1 MSMFDNLL
9 EDDDSQKIK
18 AKPFHEVQTKDETEI
33 LKWLNEVSQALM
45 KTHTQR
51 HHRLKANL
59 AAYRGIT
66 YRQPHSRSTYR
77 QTERIP
83 TNRTERFKVN
93 HLYDMTETKVSQMTR
108 IKPAVEIL
116 PANQEFGDKNSA
128 RATKMLLDHL
138 WYINDFDSL
147 HTEIQRHKKIFGE
160 ACLFIE
166 WDKDKGESHPEAG
179 EMIID
184 EETGEPIGEAP
195 DDLKVGDV
203 DYRLVLPW
211 RLLFQLQDTFKDTE
225 YCFEVKLEHIDNVKK
240 QYPSKASKIKGDKN
254 VFEFDISTLEN
265 TRLEETAV
273 VFCFHHKST
282 KFSPDGAMIKFTKD
296 TILEKKKLPYSHGE
310 LPFERITDLDIP
322 DVQNGVSI
330 YEMIKPIQNMHDNLS
345 TMLAKNI
352 YLMGHAKWVMPK
364 GAAKIDSLGNDNTVV
379 QFQGP
384 IAPQMVQ
391 ANPNPPEAYNFRD
404 KLLDEMN
411 QIYAVHGVSRGQP
424 PQGVTA
430 GIALQFLNE
439 QEAERASSE
448 VSKTL
453 AFIKRVARKTLAVA
467 GDYYEAE
474 DGRLLRILGN
484 DNRYLIKH
492 FDAADLHRA
501 YDIRIQSGNPLAET
515 KAGKMSR
522 VIEVLQYA
530 PGTLSGERIVELLDL
545 GDIDKTTTLITEA
558 VRSAESENED
568 LLAGQPVA
576 DPEPYED
583 HIVHWR
589 VHTKRMQRRDFK
601 EEVPPEIREIFK
613 EHIML
618 TEFLMVQKAKENPLF
633 QAKLAQLDLFPV
645 FYREGFTPQSAQ
657 QQAAM
662 VQGQANRGEQ
672 VSGQIPSG
680 EAMPLPGE
688 PKQGE

>member
-9 EDDDSQKIK
+9 EDEDSQKIK
-18 AKPFHEVQTKDETEI
+18 AKPFHEVQEKDEKQ
-33 LKWLNEVSQALM
+33 LLNWLNEVSQALM

-51 HHRLKANL
+51 HHRLKSNL

-66 YRQPHSRSTYR
+66 YRQPHTRSTYR

-93 HLYDMTETKVSQMTR
+93 HLYDMTETKISQLAR

-116 PANQEFGDKNSA
+116 PTNQEFGDKNAA

-138 WYINDFDSL
+138 WYNNDFDAL
-147 HTEIQRHKKIFGE
+147 HIEIQRQKKIFGE
-160 ACLFIE
+160 AYLFIE
-166 WDKDKGESHPEAG
+166 WNKDKGDLHPEAG
-179 EMIID
+179 EVITD
-184 EETGEPIGEAP
+184 ENGEAVEVDP
-195 DDLKVGDV
+195 ELKVGDV
-203 DYRLVLPW
+203 CYRTVLPW
-211 RLLFQLQDTFKDTE
+211 RLLLQLQDDFKETE
-225 YCFEVKLEHIDNVKK
+225 YCFEVKLDHIDNVKK
-240 QYPSKASKIKGDKN
+240 EYPNKVSKIRADKN

-265 TRLEETAV
+265 TRLEETV
-273 VFCFHHKST
+273 VCFHFYHKHT
-282 KFSPDGAMIKFTKD
+282 KFSPDGAYIKFTKD
-296 TILEKKKLPYSHGE
+296 VILEQKSLPYSHGD

-322 DVQNGVSI
+322 DVQNGVSV
-330 YEMIKPIQNMHDNLS
+330 YEMVKPIQNMHDNLS

-352 YLMGHAKWVMPK
+352 YLMGHAKWMMPK
-364 GAAKIDSLGNDNTVV
+364 GAAKLESLGNDNTIV

-384 IAPQMVQ
+384 VAPQMVQ
-391 ANPNPPEAYNFRD
+391 TNPNPPEAYGFRD

-411 QIYAVHGVSRGQP
+411 QIYAVHGVSRGEP
-424 PQGVTA
+424 PKGVTA

-439 QEAERASSE
+439 QEAERASTE
-448 VSKTL
+448 VAKTN
-453 AFIKRVARKTLAVA
+453 AFIRRVAQKTLAVA

-474 DGRLLRILGN
+474 DGRLLRILGK
-484 DNRYLIKH
+484 DNRYLIRH
-492 FDAADLHRA
+492 FDAADLHKS
-501 YDIRIQSGNPLAET
+501 YDIRIQNGNPLAET

-558 VRSAESENED
+558 VRAAESENED
-568 LLAGQPVA
+568 MLSGHPIA
-576 DPEPYED
+576 DPEPFED
-583 HIVHWR
+583 HIIHWR

-613 EHIML
+613 EHVML

-633 QAKLAQLDLFPV
+633 QAKLAQLDLFPL
-645 FYREGFTPQSAQ
+645 FYKEGFSPLSAEQ
-657 QQAAM
+657 QTAM
-662 VQGQANRGEQ
+662 VQGQANRGENIT
-672 VSGQIPSG
+672 GQIPAT
-680 EAMPLPGE
+680 EPMPLPGE
-688 PKQGE
+688 PKKGE